1 MTADRINQTTTPILV
16 TGGTGTLGRQVV
28 DRLRAQGRTVR
39 VLARH
44 APPSDDGLEFR
55 AGDLATG
62 EGIDAAFAGV
72 ETVLHLAGG
81 PKGDDEKARH
91 LVDAAGRAGIE
102 HVVYISVVGA
112 DRIPIVSAIDR
123 GMFGY
128 FGYKLAAER
137 IIAESE
143 LPWTTLRATQFH
155 DLMLKTV
162 AGMAKMPIVP
172 VPSGWRVQPIDSGD
186 VADRLVELTLGD
198 PAGLVPEIG
207 GPRVYRIDE
216 LLHSY
221 LDAIGKRRPTLR
233 IPLPGAAFRATRAG
247 ANLTPERAV
256 GRRTWEE
263 FLAERVG
270 SPTARSNP
278 LTQP

>member
-1 MTADRINQTTTPILV
+1 VTADRINQTTTPILV

-186 VADRLVELTLGD
+186 VADRLVELMLGA

-216 LLHSY
+216 LLRSY
-221 LDAIGKRRPTLR
+221 LDAIGKHRLILR

-270 SPTARSNP
+270 SPAARSNP
-278 LTQP
+278 LTQS